1 MGHKKFLGKN
11 RRNNNEEDMIGRKS
25 ITWIPEVDRLPRVE
39 HPLWN
44 VFNQHVVKDIN
55 IRPVTYC

>member
-11 RRNNNEEDMIGRKS
+11 RRNNNEDDVIGRKS

-44 VFNQHVVKDIN
+44 VFNQH
-55 IRPVTYC
+55 TYG